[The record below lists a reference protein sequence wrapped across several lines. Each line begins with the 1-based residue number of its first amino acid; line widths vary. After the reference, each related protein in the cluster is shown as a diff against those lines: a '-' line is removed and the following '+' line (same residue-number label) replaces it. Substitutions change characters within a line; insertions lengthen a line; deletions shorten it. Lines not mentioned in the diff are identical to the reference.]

1 MNSRKWTRREFGQAG
16 VALAGASL
24 AARHGFAA
32 SITVQGLAF
41 VGSAPPDHPHGGFIH
56 RFRTAGN
63 RWTALGTLPAV
74 APAHLLM
81 HPTLPVLYAVHAVDT
96 WDHLPRGA
104 VSAYRVDRQTGR
116 LDLLGTQPLSLS
128 ATFPR
133 HSVLTADAS
142 HLFVAAEGGGI
153 YNLLPVAN
161 DGALLP
167 VSAIRKELGFEGNG
181 QAKLSAPNSTALLPD
196 GTLLAADSGQETLTS
211 FSVERGELIPRQRT
225 RVHHGEGPVRLSVS
239 SDGTFA
245 YTSGAVRG
253 AVHRHRLV
261 NGRAVEPFELLQKPA
276 NGLPRAYAHVD
287 HAISLLLV

>member
-1 MNSRKWTRREFGQAG
+1 MSSRTWTRREFGQAA
-16 VALAGASL
+16 VALAGASV
-24 AARHGFAA
+24 AVRHGFAA
-32 SITVQGLAF
+32 TTVLQGLAF
-41 VGSAPPDHPHGGFIH
+41 VGSAPPGQPDSGSIH
-56 RFRTAGN
+56 SFRTAGD
-63 RWTALGTLPAV
+63 RWTALGSLPAV

-81 HPTLPVLYAVHAVDT
+81 HPTLPVLYAVHAVDR

-133 HSVLTADAS
+133 HAVLTADAS

-153 YNLLPVAN
+153 YNLLPVAS

-239 SDGTFA
+239 PDGRFA

-261 NGRAVEPFELLQKPA
+261 NGRAVESAVAMERHA
-276 NGLPRAYAHVD
+276 NVLPRAYAHVD